1 MREIGDRLADPDAGI
16 VDEDVEPLEPRDHGP
31 DGALDGGRI
40 ANVTGEPQ
48 HPSRVAALLGERV
61 LGAGHASVGCSG
73 DRHSVTAGQEPHRQG
88 LADPAGAAGDEGDER
103 LGGHA
108 PKINTMRL
116 VTIVVLGAG
125 EIAAATARQLAAAR
139 LAARV
144 IMVDEAASVARGKAL
159 DIAQAGPVDRYDTA
173 LIGTDDESAVVGAG
187 AIVLADRAGGGE
199 WADEAGLALVRR
211 LIRLNEQAPVVCAG
225 VRQRSIVD
233 RAVHEAGLPRAR
245 IFGTAPEALRG
256 AIAAMVALETE
267 VPPGDVALLV
277 VGRAPDD
284 IIVSWDSAS
293 LNGHR
298 ALDMLPPAAITRLDA
313 RARRL
318 WPPGP
323 HALGSAATRVIRSML
338 TRAARTHVLEVA
350 LTRDEAAGGH
360 AAMLPARVGP
370 RGIVRLEPA
379 PLSARDRVR
388 LDSALAR

>member
-1 MREIGDRLADPDAGI
+1 M
-16 VDEDVEPLEPRDHGP
+16 H
-31 DGALDGGRI
+31 
-40 ANVTGEPQ
+40 
-48 HPSRVAALLGERV
+48 
-61 LGAGHASVGCSG
+61 
-73 DRHSVTAGQEPHRQG
+73 
-88 LADPAGAAGDEGDER
+88 
-103 LGGHA
+103 
-108 PKINTMRL
+108 L

-125 EIAAATARQLAAAR
+125 EIGAATARQLAAAR

-144 IMVDEAASVARGKAL
+144 IMIDEAASVASGKAL

-173 LIGTDDESAVVGAG
+173 LVGTDDESAVVGAG
-187 AIVLADRAGGGE
+187 VIVLADRAGGAGE

-211 LIRLNEQAPVVCAG
+211 LVRLNEQAPIVCAG
-225 VRQRSIVD
+225 VHQRSIVD
-233 RAVHEAGLPRAR
+233 RAVHEAGLPRPR

-267 VPPGDVALLV
+267 VPPGDVSLLV

-298 ALDMLPPAAITRLDA
+298 AIDRLPPAAITRLDA
-313 RARRL
+313 RAPRL

-350 LTRDEAAGGH
+350 LTRDEAANGH